1 MNALLF
7 AIVQLLHTIIHVYI
21 WIIIISALMSFIR
34 PDPYNQIV
42 QAIYKLTEPL
52 FAFVRKTFPFVVIS
66 GIDLSPVVILLSLQF
81 IDVFMMRL
89 VYGM

>member
-7 AIVQLLHTIIHVYI
+7 AIVQLLHTLINIYI

-42 QAIYKLTEPL
+42 QAIHRLTEPA
-52 FAFVRKTFPFVVIS
+52 FEFVRKNIPFVVIS
-66 GIDLSPVVILLSLQF
+66 GIDLSPLVILLSLQF
-81 IDVFMMRL
+81 IDVFLMRL
-89 VYGM
+89 VF